1 MRFPM
6 TSLLVG
12 MLVALTA
19 SSGVLSASPAQ
30 PGARKAD
37 TSRPA
42 PAQSVPRPPRA
53 GELMA
58 ASPGKPIDINRAT
71 PAELEAI
78 PGIGKAYAAKI
89 IAGRPYT
96 TKAGLVQKNI
106 LSAALYEKIKD
117 RIIAKQ

>member
-1 MRFPM
+1 MSRSM
-6 TSLLVG
+6 KGLVAG
-12 MLVALTA
+12 VLVAL
-19 SSGVLSASPAQ
+19 SAVSLRAQAKPAAAQ
-30 PGARKAD
+30 AKA
-37 TSRPA
+37 
-42 PAQSVPRPPRA
+42 
-53 GELMA
+53 A
-58 ASPGKPIDINRAT
+58 AAVAAAKGSAPIDINRAT

-117 RIIAKQ
+117 RVIAKQ

>member
-1 MRFPM
+1 MRFTM
-6 TSLLVG
+6 TSVLAGV
-12 MLVALTA
+12 MVAFTSVTA
-19 SSGVLSASPAQ
+19 GAHGAPLQ

-42 PAQSVPRPPRA
+42 PAQSVPRPPRP

-58 ASPGKPIDINRAT
+58 TAPKPIDINRAT
-71 PAELEAI
+71 AAELEAI
-78 PGIGKAYAAKI
+78 PGIGKVYAAKI

>member
-1 MRFPM
+1 MPHFAR
-6 TSLLVG
+6 TVLACALLLVAPS
-12 MLVALTA
+12 LVTA
-19 SSGVLSASPAQ
+19 QA
-30 PGARKAD
+30 
-37 TSRPA
+37 RPA
-42 PAQSVPRPPRA
+42 ATPSAAAKNAAAEA
-53 GELMA
+53 GKGSA
-58 ASPGKPIDINRAT
+58 PIDINRAT
-71 PAELEAI
+71 PAQLEAI

>member
-1 MRFPM
+1 MRIPM
-6 TSLLVG
+6 TST
-12 MLVALTA
+12 MLVALVA
-19 SSGVLSASPAQ
+19 LAALAGEVSAAPAQ

-37 TSRPA
+37 TTRPA

-58 ASPGKPIDINRAT
+58 AAPGKPIDINRAT

-78 PGIGKAYAAKI
+78 PGIGKAYAARI